1 MGKFSEN
8 LKRKYA
14 RINKDRREL
23 LGLAFKEFP
32 NIVDC
37 SLVERFSWDSPKGRT
52 AIFDLYYLESAGYV
66 EITAPLLQTLQ
77 DEGSGKLKD

>member
-1 MGKFSEN
+1 MDKFPEI
-8 LKRKYA
+8 LKREYK
-14 RINKDRREL
+14 RINRDRREL
-23 LGLAFKEFP
+23 LELAYKEFP
-32 NIVDC
+32 DMVDC
-37 SLVERFSWDSPKGRT
+37 SLIERFSWDSPEGRT